1 VKGARRT
8 LLPRL
13 AALALAGL
21 VAACAGQG
29 TGHLAAPAESSA
41 STAPAPRATVPHFTA
56 HAIVAGDGAVLPLR
70 VWRPEGEI
78 TAVVLALHGFNDY
91 SNAFDGPATQWAKH
105 GVITYAYDQRGFGK
119 APLRGRWAG
128 AWRLDDDAAMASRLL
143 RARYPGVPL
152 YLLGE
157 SMGGAVA
164 ITAATG
170 AAGAPR
176 PLCDGVILVAPAVWG
191 RDTMNIFERVG
202 LWTADAL
209 FPGLTLTGRG
219 LHIQASD
226 NIPMLRALGRDPLVI
241 KATRVDTIYGLVNL
255 MDMALAAAP
264 RLKEPMLLLYGQ
276 RDEIIP
282 AAPVRLFIEH
292 LPPAPP
298 GVDRRVAWYGNGYH
312 MLLRDLEAPMV
323 ARDVESWIADR
334 EAPLPS
340 GADRGAVLGLV
351 TASE

>member
-1 VKGARRT
+1 
-8 LLPRL
+8 
-13 AALALAGL
+13 
-21 VAACAGQG
+21 
-29 TGHLAAPAESSA
+29 
-41 STAPAPRATVPHFTA
+41 
-56 HAIVAGDGAVLPLR
+56 
-70 VWRPEGEI
+70 
-78 TAVVLALHGFNDY
+78 
-91 SNAFDGPATQWAKH
+91 
-105 GVITYAYDQRGFGK
+105 
-119 APLRGRWAG
+119 
-128 AWRLDDDAAMASRLL
+128 
-143 RARYPGVPL
+143 
-152 YLLGE
+152 
-157 SMGGAVA
+157 VA